1 MRDKYEFYKLK
12 YDKYV
17 LLIKSGN
24 FYITLEKDAIVMHN
38 IFDYKLN
45 NKSNIIKVG
54 FPITSLNKITSK
66 LDNIEVNYLIID
78 NNIVFKNKFNKNNYN
93 KYLENNTNDI
103 LKRIDVINNTLK
115 NNASYSNINDILKD
129 VEYILC
135 KIN

>member
-1 MRDKYEFYKLK
+1 MRDKYEFYKFK

-17 LLIKSGN
+17 LLIKSVN
-24 FYITLEKDAIVMHN
+24 FYITLEKDAIVKNN

-78 NNIVFKNKFNKNNYN
+78 NNIVFKNKFNKNYYN